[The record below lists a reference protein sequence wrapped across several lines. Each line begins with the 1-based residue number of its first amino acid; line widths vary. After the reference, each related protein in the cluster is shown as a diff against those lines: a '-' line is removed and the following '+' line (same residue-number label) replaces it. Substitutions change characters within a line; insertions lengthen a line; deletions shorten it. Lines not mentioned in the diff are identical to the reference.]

1 MEGGRVGVGGG
12 KEVGIAL
19 VLWNEAET
27 GLSWWLRQ

>member
-19 VLWNEAET
+19 ILWNEAEM
-27 GLSWWLRQ
+27 GWLRQ